1 MAPSKRDG
9 AEPSRVGIA
18 DTSERSVF
26 RSLLGWGE
34 PLGVLTEHVQIRVEF
49 AAPFNLV
56 DNSTPDSG
64 HPPVII
70 RRSFKETGCNC
81 LLLFW

>member
-1 MAPSKRDG
+1 LGG
-9 AEPSRVGIA
+9 AGCVWQRATV
-18 DTSERSVF
+18 

-64 HPPVII
+64 HPPII
-70 RRSFKETGCNC
+70 NRRSFKETGCNC

>member
-1 MAPSKRDG
+1 
-9 AEPSRVGIA
+9 VGIA
-18 DTSERSVF
+18 DNSERSVF
-26 RSLLGWGE
+26 RSLLGWLGWGE
-34 PLGVLTEHVQIRVEF
+34 PLGVLTEHVQICVEF

-64 HPPVII
+64 HPPII
-70 RRSFKETGCNC
+70 NRRSFKETGCNC